1 MLSNLRGWEWLIL
14 LLIVLL
20 LFGARRLPELARS
33 VGRSAKIFRSEVK
46 DLRDDDARV
55 DRNATESPTSGA
67 GTAPVTASSA
77 AAPPAAAAPATAS
90 AAHARTSDAVASP
103 AGVSAD
109 DERER
114 HRA

>member
-1 MLSNLRGWEWLIL
+1 MFSNLRGWEWLIL

-46 DLRDDDARV
+46 DLRDDDGTDDHR
-55 DRNATESPTSGA
+55 SG
-67 GTAPVTASSA
+67 TTT
-77 AAPPAAAAPATAS
+77 AAPAAIDTS
-90 AAHARTSDAVASP
+90 PGTTSTVRPSMSDAVGSP
-103 AGVSAD
+103 ARVAAD
-109 DERER
+109 DDGER